1 VRLDEVG
8 AITGIA
14 PVVRGDGWV
23 RVDGAGWV
31 APVEV
36 AKLVAEVPDVV
47 RSAVFVEPVGR
58 TAASGRLVAYLV
70 ATRPDVTPDLVHDR
84 VCSMLE
90 GRTGVKAPQ
99 HYVLCA
105 GPPTDDSHAAW
116 RSQPVL
122 MSGSGRC

>member
-1 VRLDEVG
+1 
-8 AITGIA
+8 
-14 PVVRGDGWV
+14 
-23 RVDGAGWV
+23 VDGVGWL
-31 APVEV
+31 ALVEI
-36 AKLVAEVPDVV
+36 ANLVAEVPDVV
-47 RSAVFVEPVGR
+47 RCAVFVEPVGP

-70 ATRPDVTPDLVHDR
+70 TTRSDVTPELVHDH
-84 VCSMLE
+84 VCSRLD